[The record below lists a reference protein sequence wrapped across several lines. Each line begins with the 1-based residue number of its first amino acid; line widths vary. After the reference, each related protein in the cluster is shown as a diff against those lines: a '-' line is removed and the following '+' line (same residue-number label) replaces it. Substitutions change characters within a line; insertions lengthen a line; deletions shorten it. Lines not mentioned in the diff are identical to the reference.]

1 MNKKPIILVTND
13 DGIVA
18 PGIRALVHSMNLLG
32 DVYVVAP
39 NKPQSGVGHAITMNT
54 ILYCDSV
61 KIDNGIQKEWE
72 CSGTPVDCV
81 KLAIS
86 DILPRKPD
94 ICVSGINHGSN
105 SSINI
110 MYSGTVSAIIEASI
124 EGIPSV
130 GFSLL
135 DFDWN
140 ADFEP
145 SKKYVCQIVKKI
157 LYNPIPEKIITL
169 NVNIPKLKKEQIK
182 GIKICRQADSKWKE
196 SFDKR
201 YNPKGKTYYW
211 LVGEFLNLDE
221 KVDTDEWALKN
232 GYISIV
238 PIQSDLTNYTIL
250 NLLKSWNFFVLFVF
264 FFFWIHS
271 LVNSELKC

>member
-1 MNKKPIILVTND
+1 MKNKPIILVTND
-13 DGIVA
+13 DGIIA
-18 PGIRALVHSMNLLG
+18 PGIRALVNVMNSLG
-32 DVYVVAP
+32 EVYVVAP
-39 NKPQSGVGHAITMNT
+39 NKPQSGIGHAITMDT

-61 KIDNGIQKEWE
+61 QIDNGCQKEWE

-86 DILPRKPD
+86 NILPRKPD

-110 MYSGTVSAIIEASI
+110 MYSGTISAVIEAGI

-145 SKKYVCQIVKKI
+145 AKKYVCKIVKKI
-157 LYNPIPEKIITL
+157 LYNPIPKGGISL
-169 NVNIPKLKKEQIK
+169 NVNIPKKKIK
-182 GIKICRQADSKWKE
+182 GMKICRQSESKWKE

-201 YNPKGKTYYW
+201 YNPKGRTYYW
-211 LVGEFLNLDE
+211 LIGDFINFD
-221 KVDTDEWALKN
+221 KKSDTDEWALKN
-232 GYISIV
+232 GYVSIV
-238 PIQSDLTNYTIL
+238 PIKFDLTDYPIL
-250 NLLKSWNFFVLFVF
+250 NILRSWNFILLFIF
-264 FFFWIHS
+264 
-271 LVNSELKC
+271 LDTLL

>member
-1 MNKKPIILVTND
+1 MKKKPIILVTND
-13 DGIVA
+13 DGIIA
-18 PGIRALVHSMNLLG
+18 PGIRTLIKVINPLG

-39 NKPQSGVGHAITMNT
+39 NKPQSGVGHAITMDS

-81 KLAIS
+81 KLAINK
-86 DILPRKPD
+86 ILPRKPD

-110 MYSGTVSAIIEASI
+110 MYSGTVSAIIEAGI
-124 EGIPSV
+124 EGIPSI

-135 DFDWN
+135 DFNWN

-145 SKKYVCQIVKKI
+145 SKKYVYQIVKKI
-157 LYNPIPEKIITL
+157 LYNPIPEKIISL

-182 GIKICRQADSKWKE
+182 GIKICRQAKSKWKE

-201 YNPKGKTYYW
+201 SNPKGRTYYW
-211 LVGEFLNLDE
+211 LVGDFINFD
-221 KVDTDEWALKN
+221 KNIDTDEWALKN

-238 PIQSDLTNYTIL
+238 PIQFDLTNYPIL
-250 NLLKSWNFFVLFVF
+250 NILKYWSFVF
-264 FFFWIHS
+264 FILDSFINF
-271 LVNSELKC
+271 

>member
-39 NKPQSGVGHAITMNT
+39 NKPQSGIGHAITMNT

-61 KIDNGIQKEWE
+61 KIDNGKQKEWE

-135 DFDWN
+135 DFNWN
-140 ADFEP
+140 ADFEA

-201 YNPKGKTYYW
+201 HNPKGKTYYW

-238 PIQSDLTNYTIL
+238 PIQFDLTNYTIL
-250 NLLKSWNFFVLFVF
+250 NFLKSWNFFIL
-264 FFFWIHS
+264 FFFWKHS
-271 LVNSELKC
+271 LF

>member
-13 DGIVA
+13 DGILA
-18 PGIRALVHSMNLLG
+18 PGIRTLIHIMNSLG

-39 NKPQSGVGHAITMNT
+39 NKSKSGVGHAITMNS

-61 KIDNGIQKEWE
+61 KIDNGNQKEWE

-81 KLAIS
+81 KLAIHN
-86 DILPRKPD
+86 ILPKKPD

-110 MYSGTVSAIIEASI
+110 MYSGTVSAGIEAGI

-130 GFSLL
+130 SFSLL

-145 SKKYVCQIVKKI
+145 SIKYVCKIVKKI
-157 LYNPIPEKIITL
+157 LYNTISDKIITL
-169 NVNIPKLKKEQIK
+169 NVNIPKLEKDKIK
-182 GIKICRQADSKWKE
+182 GIKICRQSESKWKE

-201 YNPKGKTYYW
+201 YTPKGRVYYW
-211 LVGEFLNLDE
+211 LVGDFVNFDQGM
-221 KVDTDEWALKN
+221 DTDEWALNN

-238 PIQSDLTNYTIL
+238 PIQFDFTNYSIL
-250 NLLKSWNFFVLFVF
+250 NILKSWNLVLFYLLCLN
-264 FFFWIHS
+264 I
-271 LVNSELKC
+271 

>member
-13 DGIVA
+13 DGIIA
-18 PGIRALVHSMNLLG
+18 PGIRALVHYMNLLG

-39 NKPQSGVGHAITMNT
+39 NKPQSGVGHGITMNT
-54 ILYCDSV
+54 VLYCDSV
-61 KIDNGIQKEWE
+61 KIDNGDQKEWE

-86 DILPRKPD
+86 DILPRRPD

-105 SSINI
+105 SSVNI
-110 MYSGTVSAIIEASI
+110 VYSGTISAALEASM

-145 SKKYVCQIVKKI
+145 SKKYVCHIVKKI
-157 LYNPIPEKIITL
+157 LYNPIYEKTISL

-182 GIKICRQADSKWKE
+182 GIKICRQAESKWKE

-201 YNPKGKTYYW
+201 CNPKGRTYYW
-211 LVGEFLNLDE
+211 LVGDFVNLDE
-221 KVDTDEWALKN
+221 KIDTDEWALKN
-232 GYISIV
+232 GYVSIV
-238 PIQSDLTNYTIL
+238 PIQFDLTNYTIL
-250 NLLKSWNFFVLFVF
+250 NILKSWNFILF
-264 FFFWIHS
+264 FFFGYI
-271 LVNSELKC
+271 VYSEF

>member
-1 MNKKPIILVTND
+1 
-13 DGIVA
+13 
-18 PGIRALVHSMNLLG
+18 MNLLG

-54 ILYCDSV
+54 VLFCDSV
-61 KIDNGIQKEWE
+61 KIDNGHQKEWE

-86 DILPRKPD
+86 EILPRKPD

-110 MYSGTVSAIIEASI
+110 MYSGTISAVIEASI
-124 EGIPSV
+124 EGISSV
-130 GFSLL
+130 GFSLS

-169 NVNIPKLKKEQIK
+169 NVNIPKLGKKQIK
-182 GIKICRQADSKWKE
+182 GIKICRQAESKWIE

-201 YNPKGKTYYW
+201 YNPSGKTYYW
-211 LVGEFLNLDE
+211 LVGDFLNLDKKE
-221 KVDTDEWALKN
+221 DTDEWALKN
-232 GYISIV
+232 GYVSIV
-238 PIQSDLTNYTIL
+238 PIQLDMTNYTIL
-250 NLLKSWNFFVLFVF
+250 NFLKSWNFVVLFVLCLF
-264 FFFWIHS
+264 
-271 LVNSELKC
+271 

>member
-1 MNKKPIILVTND
+1 MKKKPIILVTND
-13 DGIVA
+13 DGIIA
-18 PGIRALVHSMNLLG
+18 PGIRALVQVMNSLG
-32 DVYVVAP
+32 EVYVVAP
-39 NKPQSGVGHAITMNT
+39 NKPKSGVGHAITMDT
-54 ILYCDSV
+54 VLYCDSV
-61 KIDNGIQKEWE
+61 QIDNGCQKEWE

-86 DILPRKPD
+86 NILPRKPD

-110 MYSGTVSAIIEASI
+110 MYSGTISAVIEAGI

-145 SKKYVCQIVKKI
+145 SKKYVCKIVKTI
-157 LYNPIPEKIITL
+157 LYNPISKGCISL
-169 NVNIPKLKKEQIK
+169 NVNIPKKKIK
-182 GIKICRQADSKWKE
+182 GIKICRQAEAKWKE

-201 YNPKGKTYYW
+201 CNPKGRTYYW
-211 LVGEFLNLDE
+211 LIGDFINFD
-221 KVDTDEWALKN
+221 KKSDTDEWALKN
-232 GYISIV
+232 GYVSIV
-238 PIQSDLTNYTIL
+238 PIKFDLTDYPIL
-250 NLLKSWNFFVLFVF
+250 NILRAWNFILLF
-264 FFFWIHS
+264 IC
-271 LVNSELKC
+271 LDPIL

>member
-1 MNKKPIILVTND
+1 MSNKPIILVTND
-13 DGIVA
+13 DGIIA

-39 NKPQSGVGHAITMNT
+39 NKPQSGIGHAITMNT
-54 ILYCDSV
+54 VLYCDSV
-61 KIDNGIQKEWE
+61 KIDNGNQKEWE

-86 DILPRKPD
+86 NILPRKPD

-110 MYSGTVSAIIEASI
+110 MYSGTVSAVIEANI
-124 EGIPSV
+124 EGIPAV

-157 LYNPIPEKIITL
+157 LYNPIYKKTISL

-182 GIKICRQADSKWKE
+182 GIKICRQAGSKWKE
-196 SFDKR
+196 SFEKR
-201 YNPKGKTYYW
+201 SNPKGRTYYW
-211 LVGEFLNLDE
+211 LVGDFINLDE
-221 KVDTDEWALKN
+221 KEDTDEWALKN

-238 PIQSDLTNYTIL
+238 PIQFDLTDYTIL
-250 NLLKSWNFFVLFVF
+250 NFLKSWNFVLFIGYIVYF
-264 FFFWIHS
+264 
-271 LVNSELKC
+271 